1 MSNDSNAL
9 RMSSSASVSHQKK
22 TSFKVQAINPR
33 SDAPGEP
40 KDNDDYRDGYC
51 GWATAL
57 HLSQR
62 GYEVSIVDN
71 LCRRQFDDQL
81 GFNSL
86 TPIKSIHE
94 RVRKWEEVSG
104 ERLSCSETMTCVTT
118 SF

>member
-22 TSFKVQAINPR
+22 TSFKVQAIYPR
-33 SDAPGEP
+33 SDAPDAGKGQRAMIIGGE
-40 KDNDDYRDGYC
+40 GYC

-81 GFNSL
+81 GFNFFD
-86 TPIKSIHE
+86 TD
-94 RVRKWEEVSG
+94 
-104 ERLSCSETMTCVTT
+104 
-118 SF
+118 